1 MLLQDL
7 AQLLKTVNQKPSYYA
22 ASLTDRFIIGAWG
35 DPDSRSLYEEEQLE
49 KVLELRI
56 FNTDMEMKVW
66 RGDIS
71 EPFQI
76 RILDDRNTTTSKKTS
91 NNASATESES
101 FEETQIL
108 DIDRF
113 RSSGPNLVRTTGGGF
128 YKLPPEIYQMKNPG
142 LIVRHYFDR
151 CQQTGIAFIL
161 DWRCVGFK
169 DMTPEKP
176 EQEGDGGDEQT

>member
-1 MLLQDL
+1 MLLQEL
-7 AQLLKTVNQKPSYYA
+7 AQVLKTVDQGLSYYA

-35 DPDSRSLYEEEQLE
+35 DQESASLYEEAQLE

-56 FNTDMEMKVW
+56 FNTEMEMKVW

-76 RILDDRNTTTSKKTS
+76 RILDDRDIITAEASS
-91 NNASATESES
+91 NDASATESES

-108 DIDRF
+108 DIDRA
-113 RSSGPNLVRTTGGGF
+113 RSSGPDLVRTTGGGF
-128 YKLPPEIYQMKNPG
+128 YKLPPEIYQMNNPG

-151 CQQTGIAFIL
+151 YRQTGIAFVR

-169 DMTPEKP
+169 DMTPDES
-176 EQEGDGGDEQT
+176 EQRGDKGDE

>member
-7 AQLLKTVNQKPSYYA
+7 AQLLKTVDQKLSYYA

-49 KVLELRI
+49 KILELRI
-56 FNTDMEMKVW
+56 FNTEMEMKLW

-76 RILDDRNTTTSKKTS
+76 RILDDRDII
-91 NNASATESES
+91 SAETPANDVPAAQNES

-108 DIDRF
+108 DIDRA
-113 RSSGPNLVRTTGGGF
+113 RSSGPDHVRTTGGGI
-128 YKLPPEIYQMKNPG
+128 YKLPPQIYQMNNPG

-151 CQQTGIAFIL
+151 YQQTGIAFIL